1 MKLWITCYGLNLITA
16 AELGAHCLFNSVRNA
31 TENTLVENNK
41 NYIWSREKS
50 DVLLGNYMVVN

>member
-16 AELGAHCLFNSVRNA
+16 VELGAHWVFNSVRNA

-41 NYIWSREKS
+41 NYIWSRKKS